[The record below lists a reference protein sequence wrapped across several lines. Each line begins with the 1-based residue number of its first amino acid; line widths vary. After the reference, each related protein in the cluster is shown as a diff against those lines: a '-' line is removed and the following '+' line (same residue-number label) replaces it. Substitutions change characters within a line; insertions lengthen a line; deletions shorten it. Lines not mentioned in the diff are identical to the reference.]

1 MDSEN
6 MVKIT
11 VGGFMGILI
20 ALSLIMGVGNK
31 ETIRVL
37 WQKNKDLNSQ
47 FIATRTDIDV
57 LKGKMQVY
65 ESLPIDLRSRI
76 EILENRYENLVF
88 FQREIDMKKKPK
100 TPQNGKVIE

>member
-47 FIATRTDIDV
+47 FIAARTDIDV

-65 ESLPIDLRSRI
+65 ENLPIDLRSRI

-100 TPQNGKVIE
+100 TPQN